1 MYEKLKIKMLTKHF
15 TSDCDSIEQIKKH
28 GNIFFVTQKEF
39 IPRMFVWYTIQCP
52 DMIFCLDQG
61 LVKGAILYFRNPYFY
76 F

>member
-15 TSDCDSIEQIKKH
+15 TSDCASIEQIKKHGSIFFFH

-52 DMIFCLDQG
+52 DMIFCL
-61 LVKGAILYFRNPYFY
+61 
-76 F
+76 